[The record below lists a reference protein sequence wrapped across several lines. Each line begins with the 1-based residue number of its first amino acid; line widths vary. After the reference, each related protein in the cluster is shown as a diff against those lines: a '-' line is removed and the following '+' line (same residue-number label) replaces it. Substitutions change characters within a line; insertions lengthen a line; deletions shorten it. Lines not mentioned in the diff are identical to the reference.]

1 MKSMMEA
8 SSAVTA
14 ILVMRGKAAGQ
25 YKASEQDRRRLLYT
39 GRMTFKVFLQYL
51 LPHRAL
57 SRVVY
62 RATRWTFA
70 PWKNWLI
77 GTIVRNYRVN
87 MAEAAQP
94 DPMAYPHF
102 NAFFTRELRDD
113 ARVADADPAA
123 LLCPAD
129 GRISQAGAIVDGRI
143 FQAKGQDYTAAELL
157 GGDETA
163 AAPFRNGAFVTV
175 YLSPRD
181 YHRVHMPLKGTLRE
195 TVHVP
200 GRIFSVAPFAV
211 EAIPRLFARNER
223 LVCHFDG
230 EHGPFVMVMVG
241 AILVSSVATVWDGL
255 VIPPYASSIRRKS
268 FSGRNITLDRFAE
281 MARFNMGSTVVL
293 LLPEGM
299 AALDALSSQ
308 QAVQVGQRLGTLG
321 NH

>member
-1 MKSMMEA
+1 M
-8 SSAVTA
+8 TP
-14 ILVMRGKAAGQ
+14 KA
-25 YKASEQDRRRLLYT
+25 L
-39 GRMTFKVFLQYL
+39 LQYI

-62 RATRWTFA
+62 WATRRTFA

-77 GTIVRNYRVN
+77 ATVVRKYQVD

-94 DPMAYPHF
+94 DMAAYQHF
-102 NAFFTRELRDD
+102 NAFFTRKLRAG
-113 ARVADADPAA
+113 AREPDPDPTT

-129 GRISQAGAIVDGRI
+129 GRISQAGTIVDARI
-143 FQAKGQDYTAAELL
+143 FQAKGREYTTVELL
-157 GGDETA
+157 GGDEAA
-163 AAPFRNGAFVTV
+163 AAPYRNGSFATV

-200 GRIFSVAPFAV
+200 GRIFSVAPFTV

-230 EHGPFVMVMVG
+230 EYGPFVVVMVG
-241 AILVSSVATVWDGL
+241 AMLVSSVATVWDGL

-268 FSGRNITLDRFAE
+268 FAGQGITLERFDE
-281 MARFNMGSTVVL
+281 MARFNMGSTVIVL
-293 LLPEGM
+293 LPPGRV
-299 AALDALSSQ
+299 ALDALEPQ
-308 QAVQVGQRLGTLG
+308 QRVRVGQRIGLGYSESPK
-321 NH
+321 N